1 MEILPQIQKFIKEL
15 RAYTSSHSLNVYNP
29 WRDFDGVYDI
39 GKKAPQIRCDQL
51 ENYLRIRVPQA
62 KYIFVAEALGF
73 QGGHFTGIAMTSER
87 ILLGHH
93 KNIKLI
99 PSVAINGSAQ
109 RTSNCNHV
117 GIKATQSKFGY
128 NEPTAT
134 IVWESIID
142 SKRDI
147 ADIIIWNIFPFN
159 PYKVDALTNRTPSD
173 AELVEGIRYL
183 NLLHNMVKDAKIIT
197 IGAKSHKTLSGFGIM
212 HESVPHPANGGAND
226 YREQIEKLL

>member
-1 MEILPQIQKFIKEL
+1 MPHIQKFVNEL
-15 RAYTSSHSLNVYNP
+15 RSYTSSNSLNVYNP

-39 GKKAPQIRCDQL
+39 GKNAPQIRCDQL
-51 ENYLRIRVPQA
+51 ENYLRLRVPNA

-93 KNIKLI
+93 KNKKII
-99 PSVAINGSAQ
+99 PSVAISVSAQ
-109 RTSNCNHV
+109 RTSNSKHT

-142 SKRDI
+142 SKRDS
-147 ADIIIWNIFPFN
+147 ADIILWNIFPFH
-159 PYKVDALTNRTPSD
+159 PYKEDVLTNRTPLD
-173 AELVEGIRYL
+173 IELVEGIRYL
-183 NLLHNMVKDAKIIT
+183 NLLCDMVKDAKIIT
-197 IGAKSHKTLSGFGIM
+197 IGAKSDKTLSDFGIT
-212 HESVPHPANGGAND
+212 HKSVPHPANGGAND
-226 YREQIEKLL
+226 YREQMEKLL